1 MPRSSL
7 LNALMR
13 IAADVDRAERPAR
26 PVGWGPKIERR
37 AALRGAASLAGMALL
52 PRLPALAAA
61 EARVAIVGAGLA
73 GLTAAYELS
82 KAGLKPDVY
91 EGSTR
96 LGGRCYSIRDK
107 FPGQIAE
114 HGGEFINPDHH
125 AIKHLARALHLQLDD
140 TAAGEKKC
148 PELWSFD
155 GVYTCAK
162 AKTDYEFALPG
173 GSGPVS
179 EHRRQKL
186 LLVQGP
192 PDRCL
197 LARAP
202 PRRYEPRRL
211 GAQLCAWRPGQQAR
225 AVDRE
230 RNVRRMRGQYN
241 AGERPLADNPIPAE
255 PQNRLRSLLQFLRRT
270 ISYPWRQRPDS
281 APFERKAR
289 KAGIAVQ
296 TGTALAAVK
305 SKDGKVQL
313 SLTRKV
319 VDDVYDRVILALPFT
334 ILRQL
339 DIARAGFRPLKRQA
353 IEQLGMGASTKF
365 QLRFKNRHAW
375 HDRHCNGEIRLNSN
389 LFQTTWDVTR
399 AQPGNPGILCFWS
412 GGRQAEQAGALHPEE
427 LANRCLAEAEKLLPG
442 LTGLWTR
449 EMTRD
454 AWRTNPW
461 SLGSYAYYPVG
472 YATRYLGIE
481 EEPEGHCFFAGEH
494 TAKPFL
500 SGYLNAAVETGQRAA
515 KQVLGSLK
523 IPLNAQ
529 PNYKCDDRRLPE
541 RVGCP

>member
-13 IAADVDRAERPAR
+13 IAADVDRAQRPVR

-82 KAGLKPDVY
+82 KTGLKPDVY

-125 AIKHLARALHLQLDD
+125 AIKHLARDLHLQLDD

-155 GVYTCAK
+155 GVYTCAQ
-162 AKTDYEFALPG
+162 AKTDYESLYPVIQDQFRSIGGKNCCSYKDPQTDAFWHARYLDDMSLADWVHNYVPG
-173 GSGPVS
+173 GQGSKLGQLIENAMSEECAANTTQVSGLWPIILFQPNPKTDFDLYYNFS
-179 EHRRQKL
+179 DERYHIRGGNDQIPL
-186 LLVQGP
+186 LLSEK
-192 PDRCL
+192 L
-197 LARAP
+197 EKL
-202 PRRYEPRRL
+202 
-211 GAQLCAWRPGQQAR
+211 
-225 AVDRE
+225 
-230 RNVRRMRGQYN
+230 
-241 AGERPLADNPIPAE
+241 
-255 PQNRLRSLLQFLRRT
+255 
-270 ISYPWRQRPDS
+270 
-281 APFERKAR
+281 
-289 KAGIAVQ
+289 GIAVQ

-313 SLTRKV
+313 CLTRKV
-319 VDDVYDRVILALPFT
+319 VDDVYDRGILALPFT

-365 QLRFKNRHAW
+365 QLRFKNRDAW

-454 AWRTNPW
+454 AWRTNP
-461 SLGSYAYYPVG
+461 
-472 YATRYLGIE
+472 
-481 EEPEGHCFFAGEH
+481 
-494 TAKPFL
+494 
-500 SGYLNAAVETGQRAA
+500 
-515 KQVLGSLK
+515 
-523 IPLNAQ
+523 
-529 PNYKCDDRRLPE
+529 
-541 RVGCP
+541 